1 MYTKLNMSDDL
12 ASDACGIDQYVHS
25 FEHNQK
31 IINELR
37 IDELT
42 HVENELNLYEKVH
55 QSQ

>member
-1 MYTKLNMSDDL
+1 MSDDL

-25 FEHNQK
+25 FDHNQK

-42 HVENELNLYEKVH
+42 HVENELNLYEKVL